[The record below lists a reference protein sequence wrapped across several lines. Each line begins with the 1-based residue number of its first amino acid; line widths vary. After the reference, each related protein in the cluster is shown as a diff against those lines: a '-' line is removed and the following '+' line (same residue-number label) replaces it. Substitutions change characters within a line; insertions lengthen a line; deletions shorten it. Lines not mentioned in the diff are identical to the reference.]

1 MEAAMSNPTHMLVA
15 TDLTGRSFYAL
26 QRAMQLKGQSGA
38 LVSVLHVV
46 EPGLISNIEDRR
58 RVEAAAA
65 LQDWRAALPETVQQ
79 AVGVNVM
86 VGEPFAT
93 ILDEAAHCK
102 TDLVVVGQPG
112 KRGLKELFTGTTAER
127 VARFSDEPV
136 LMVNQHPI
144 GGYKR
149 VLVAVDLSQG
159 SKRALEW
166 VWRIAPDAEIRI
178 VHAWQSPL
186 MRFSAKDAAQFEAA
200 SERLRA
206 QEERQIRAIVEQTA
220 PPGRPLSFEMIEG
233 SPHAVIRNEI
243 GVFNADLLAMG
254 THSRSSLKAAMV
266 GSLAQEFLAEGA
278 CDVLVAKA

>member
-1 MEAAMSNPTHMLVA
+1 MSALRHVLVA

-46 EPGLISNIEDRR
+46 ESGLISNLEERR
-58 RVEAAAA
+58 RSEASAA
-65 LQDWRAALPETVQQ
+65 LQDWRAALPEAVRQ

-93 ILDEAAHCK
+93 VLDEAAHCK
-102 TDLVVVGQPG
+102 TDLVVLGQPG

-136 LMVNQHPI
+136 LMVNQHPV

-149 VLVAVDLSQG
+149 VLVAMDFSQG
-159 SKRALEW
+159 AGRALQW
-166 VWRIAPDAEIRI
+166 AARIAPDAEIRV
-178 VHAWQSPL
+178 VHAWQSPV
-186 MRFSAKDAAQFEAA
+186 MRFSARDAAHFEAA
-200 SERLRA
+200 KERLRA
-206 QEERQIRAIVEQTA
+206 QEERQIRSVVEQAA
-220 PPGRPLSFEMIEG
+220 PPGRALDFKMIEG
-233 SPHAVIRNEI
+233 DPHTVVRSEI

-254 THSRSSLKAAMV
+254 THARSTLRAAMV

-278 CDVLVAKA
+278 CDVLVAKT

>member
-1 MEAAMSNPTHMLVA
+1 MLVA

-46 EPGLISNIEDRR
+46 EPGLVSNLEDRR
-58 RVEAAAA
+58 RSDASAA
-65 LQDWRAALPETVQQ
+65 LEDWRAALPEAARQ
-79 AVGVNVM
+79 AVGVNVV
-86 VGEPFAT
+86 VGDPFAT
-93 ILDEAAHCK
+93 ILDEAGQCK

-136 LMVNQHPI
+136 LMVNQHPV

-149 VLVAVDLSQG
+149 VLVAMDFSQG
-159 SKRALEW
+159 ARRALQW
-166 VWRIAPDAEIRI
+166 AVRIAPDAEIRV
-178 VHAWQSPL
+178 VHAWQSPV
-186 MRFSAKDAAQFEAA
+186 MKFSARDAAQFEAA
-200 SERLRA
+200 KERLRA
-206 QEERQIRAIVEQTA
+206 QEEQQIRTVVEQA
-220 PPGRPLSFEMIEG
+220 AVPGRALDFKMIEG
-233 SPHAVIRNEI
+233 DPHAVVRSEI

-254 THSRSSLKAAMV
+254 THARSTLRAAMV

-278 CDVLVAKA
+278 CDVLIAKV